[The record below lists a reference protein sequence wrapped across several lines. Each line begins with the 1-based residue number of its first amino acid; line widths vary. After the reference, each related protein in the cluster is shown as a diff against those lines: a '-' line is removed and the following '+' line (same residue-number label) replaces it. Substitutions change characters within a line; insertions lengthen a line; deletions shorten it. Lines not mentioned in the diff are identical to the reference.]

1 MGTCIRLAAALCVG
15 LLAAAAGAAGTE
27 EELARDDRIAE
38 LERKVEVLSEEL
50 ERTRAEVTVPELP
63 ELKSQYGMG
72 PAASK
77 IYQLTRG
84 LSIGGYGEGNYRK
97 IVGDA
102 DGATDRADWLRM
114 VLYAGYKFSD
124 RIVFNTEIEWEH
136 ATTEETISSGPGSV
150 SVEFAALD
158 FFWRD
163 EVNLRAGLV
172 LVPMGFLN
180 LVHEPPFFFGVNRP
194 EVERQI
200 IPSTWREN
208 GVGVFGTLLGEDLR
222 YTAYVINSLNA
233 AGFAPSGLRSGRQN
247 GNRALAE
254 QLAFVNRL
262 DYTPLPGWLVGGSV
276 FLGDAGQNQTLS
288 GTVGGLPVSAPLPD
302 AFTLL
307 WELHSEFEFQG
318 LNLRALFTMAHVD
331 QAGALSS
338 ALQAVGDLDPG
349 EAVAS
354 QMLGVYGEVAYDVWR
369 FLFPESDMVL
379 EPFFRFEWL
388 DTQQEMP
395 AGFPADDSQKIAI
408 YTAGFSFKPIPNVVV
423 KADYRNRDPEAGS
436 LSDEFNLGVGF
447 AF

>member
-1 MGTCIRLAAALCVG
+1 MGTCIRLAAALCAG
-15 LLAAAAGAAGTE
+15 LLAAEATAADPE

-38 LERKVEVLSEEL
+38 LERKVEVLTEEL
-50 ERTRAEVTVPELP
+50 ERTRTEVTVPELP

-84 LSIGGYGEGNYRK
+84 LSIGGYGEGNYRAV
-97 IVGDA
+97 VGDSN
-102 DGATDRADWLRM
+102 GESNRTDWLRM

-124 RIVFNTEIEWEH
+124 RILFNTEIEFEH
-136 ATTEETISSGPGSV
+136 ATTSGTVSSGPGSV
-150 SVEFAALD
+150 SVEFATLD
-158 FFWRD
+158 FLWRD
-163 EVNLRAGLV
+163 EANLRAGLV

-208 GVGVFGTLLGEDLR
+208 GLGVFGTLLGEDLR
-222 YTAYVINSLNA
+222 YTAYVINSLNG
-233 AGFAPSGLRSGRQN
+233 AGFTPSGLRDGRQN

-254 QLAFVNRL
+254 DLAFVNRL
-262 DYTPLPGWLVGGSV
+262 DYTPLPGWLVGGSL
-276 FLGDAGQNQTLS
+276 FLGDTGQSQTLS
-288 GTVGGLPVSAPLPD
+288 GNGVSARVPD
-302 AFTLL
+302 TFTVL
-307 WELHSEFEFQG
+307 WELHSEFEYQG
-318 LNLRALFTMAHVD
+318 LNLRGLFTMAHID
-331 QAGALSS
+331 QAGELTS
-338 ALQAVGDLDPG
+338 ALQTVGDLDAG
-349 EAVAS
+349 EAIAS

-369 FLFPESDMVL
+369 VLFPESDMVL

-388 DTQQEMP
+388 DTQEDMP
-395 AGFPADDSQKIAI
+395 AGFSADDSQRIAI
-408 YTAGFSFKPIPNVVV
+408 YTTGFSFKPIPNVVV

-436 LSDEFNLGVGF
+436 LSDEVNLGVGF